1 MYKTDSRVRYSE
13 IGQDK
18 KLTIEGI
25 INYFQDCSSLQSED
39 LGIGLDYLESH
50 QIAWIVNYWQV
61 DVNRYP
67 KIGERIRIGTSPYEF
82 KMFMGLRNFLLE
94 TEDGETLAQANSVW
108 SLMDLKKMRPV
119 RAPEIMLE
127 RYELFP
133 KFDMEYEP
141 RKIRIAGEKI
151 FAGEPV
157 RVQRYH
163 LDTNHHMNNEQYV
176 KIAMAVR
183 QQTGSIRR
191 LRVEYKKQ
199 ALLGDIIYPTVYRKE
214 EDKDLIVLG
223 SEKEN
228 APYAVVEIQ
237 SDESRQGLQGQAK
250 YSDDEKRV

>member
-13 IGQDK
+13 VGQDK

-50 QIAWIVNYWQV
+50 QIAWLVNYWQV
-61 DVNRYP
+61 DVRRYP

-82 KMFMGLRNFLLE
+82 RMFMGLRNFLLE
-94 TEDGETLAQANSVW
+94 TGGGEVLAQANSVW
-108 SLMDLKKMRPV
+108 SLMDMKKMRPV

-141 RKIRIAGEKI
+141 RKIRINGEKI
-151 FAGEPV
+151 RDCEPV
-157 RVQRYH
+157 TVQVYH

-176 KIAMAVR
+176 KIALAVR
-183 QQTGSIRR
+183 PEAEQPIRR

-199 ALLGDIIYPTVYRKE
+199 ALLGDRVYPSVYSEKE
-214 EDKDLIVLG
+214 DTDLIVLG
-223 SEKEN
+223 SEEEA
-228 APYAVVEIQ
+228 APYALVEVQ
-237 SDESRQGLQGQAK
+237 R
-250 YSDDEKRV
+250 EKE

>member
-50 QIAWIVNYWQV
+50 QIAWLVNYWQV

-67 KIGERIRIGTSPYEF
+67 KIGERLRIGTSPYEF
-82 KMFMGLRNFLLE
+82 KMFMGFRNFLLE
-94 TEDGETLAQANSVW
+94 TEEGEVLAKANSVW
-108 SLMDLKKMRPV
+108 SLMDMKKMRPV
-119 RAPEIMLE
+119 RPPEIMLE

-141 RKIRIAGEKI
+141 RKIKIAGEKI
-151 FAGEPV
+151 RDCEPTA
-157 RVQRYH
+157 VQVYH

-176 KIAMAVR
+176 KIAMAVKPEL
-183 QQTGSIRR
+183 GKIRR

-199 ALLGDIIYPTVYRKE
+199 ALLGDLIYPVIYREKE
-214 EDKDLIVLG
+214 DRDLIVLG
-223 SEKEN
+223 SKEDT
-228 APYAVVEIQ
+228 PYAIVEMQI
-237 SDESRQGLQGQAK
+237 
-250 YSDDEKRV
+250 EK